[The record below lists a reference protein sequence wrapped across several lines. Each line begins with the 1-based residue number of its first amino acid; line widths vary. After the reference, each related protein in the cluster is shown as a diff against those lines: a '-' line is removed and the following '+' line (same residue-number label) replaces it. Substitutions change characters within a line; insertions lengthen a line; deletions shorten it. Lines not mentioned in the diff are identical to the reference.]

1 LVESRGTQQQRAKR
15 QKGLGEGVKTSH
27 RKTKHFLLFCQ
38 MISASPAGDLKFL
51 DLRNNSRPYLEVY
64 TNKRHLTSIAVH
76 RHAPLIAT
84 GSSKQSIET
93 FSPSGVQL
101 GMVHYRNS
109 SFLGQRI
116 GPISALHF
124 HPYSILLAAGATDSV
139 VSFYG
144 ESLDST

>member
-1 LVESRGTQQQRAKR
+1 
-15 QKGLGEGVKTSH
+15 
-27 RKTKHFLLFCQ
+27 LFCQ

-109 SFLGQRI
+109 FLGQRF

-139 VSFYG
+139 VSFYAG
-144 ESLDST
+144 ESLHST

>member
-1 LVESRGTQQQRAKR
+1 MKPHAERVV
-15 QKGLGEGVKTSH
+15 GLDFLPGPD
-27 RKTKHFLLFCQ
+27 HFK

-76 RHAPLIAT
+76 RHAPLIVT

-93 FSPSGVQL
+93 FSPSGAQL

-109 SFLGQRI
+109 FLLGHRI

-139 VSFYG
+139 VSFYAG
-144 ESLDST
+144 ESLHST

>member
-1 LVESRGTQQQRAKR
+1 
-15 QKGLGEGVKTSH
+15 
-27 RKTKHFLLFCQ
+27 

-84 GSSKQSIET
+84 GSSKQSIQT

-101 GMVHYRNS
+101 GMVHYWNR
-109 SFLGQRI
+109 FLGQRI

-139 VSFYG
+139 VSFYAG
-144 ESLDST
+144 ESLHST

>member
-1 LVESRGTQQQRAKR
+1 LVESRRTQQQRARR
-15 QKGLGEGVKTSH
+15 QKGLREGVKTSH

-51 DLRNNSRPYLEVY
+51 DLRNNSQPYLEVY

-76 RHAPLIAT
+76 RHAPLIVT

-93 FSPSGVQL
+93 FSPSGAQL
-101 GMVHYRNS
+101 GMVHYWN

-124 HPYSILLAAGATDSV
+124 HPYSILLAAGATDSF
-139 VSFYG
+139 VSFYDG
-144 ESLDST
+144 ESLHST

>member
-1 LVESRGTQQQRAKR
+1 MVESRRTQQQRAKR
-15 QKGLGEGVKTSH
+15 QKGLREGVKTSH

-76 RHAPLIAT
+76 RHAPLIVT

-93 FSPSGVQL
+93 FSPSGAQL
-101 GMVHYRNS
+101 GMVMN

-139 VSFYG
+139 VSFYAG
-144 ESLDST
+144 ESLHST